1 MYHFSNKNDM
11 SLKICLSLSLH
22 YLLFNEVIIIIS
34 KLLIGLC
41 HFQTNDMSTLIFDE
55 EIVVQN
61 DMSALMFNE
70 EISVYYDEKLN
81 DDVFEIYDDKESQIL
96 F

>member
-1 MYHFSNKNDM
+1 
-11 SLKICLSLSLH
+11 
-22 YLLFNEVIIIIS
+22 
-34 KLLIGLC
+34 
-41 HFQTNDMSTLIFDE
+41 MSTLIFDE